1 MHESTFAAFRDGLL
15 AGRGQVIFRERVADL
30 DTPVGAFLRLVGTR
44 PNAFLLESVEGG
56 AARGRYS
63 ALGMEPDL
71 VWRCRGGQAELNRH
85 ALSAP
90 HAFVP
95 EAAPPLDSLRALV
108 AACRMPMPAGLPSI
122 AAGLFGFSATTW
134 SARSSGCQPRTP
146 TCSASRT
153 R

>member
-1 MHESTFAAFRDGLL
+1 VTPSFAAFAEGLA
-15 AGRGQVIFRERVADL
+15 AGRGQVLFRERVADL
-30 DTPVGAFLRLVGTR
+30 DTPVGAFLRLVQGR

-56 AARGRYS
+56 AARGRFS
-63 ALGMEPDL
+63 AIGLEPDL
-71 VWRCRGGQAELNRH
+71 LWRCRDGVAEINRH
-85 ALSAP
+85 ALAAP
-90 HAFVP
+90 HAFEA